1 MLNMGTG
8 REKVNFIIFN
18 CFNYE
23 LNLPEFMYNE
33 IKESV
38 KVIFNQKKTKPH
50 THTPNVNIKR
60 IRVFIGQ
67 YVKSS
72 FPNRIKKKNFIN
84 AFSNLNTLFNI
95 DIIFLES

>member
-38 KVIFNQKKTKPH
+38 KVIFNQKKKEKT
-50 THTPNVNIKR
+50 THTYTKHKYKTHKSIYR
-60 IRVFIGQ
+60 TIR
-67 YVKSS
+67 
-72 FPNRIKKKNFIN
+72 
-84 AFSNLNTLFNI
+84 
-95 DIIFLES
+95 

>member
-8 REKVNFIIFN
+8 REKVNFIILN

-38 KVIFNQKKTKPH
+38 KVIFNQKKNKT
-50 THTPNVNIKR
+50 THTYTKR
-60 IRVFIGQ
+60 KYKTHKSIYRTIR
-67 YVKSS
+67 
-72 FPNRIKKKNFIN
+72 
-84 AFSNLNTLFNI
+84 
-95 DIIFLES
+95 